1 MDNESNSNDLSL
13 QGESIDSRP
22 TSSLR
27 GSGEATTKQSKQ
39 NCHIERSEIS
49 QKTEILRSLRSL
61 RMTKKS
67 QNLKFSPS
75 QMRAGD

>member
-1 MDNESNSNDLSL
+1 MDSGSNSNDLSL
-13 QGESIDSRP
+13 RGESIDSP
-22 TSSLR
+22 
-27 GSGEATTKQSKQ
+27 KQSKK

-67 QNLKFSPS
+67 QNLKISPS
-75 QMRAGD
+75 LAEGD